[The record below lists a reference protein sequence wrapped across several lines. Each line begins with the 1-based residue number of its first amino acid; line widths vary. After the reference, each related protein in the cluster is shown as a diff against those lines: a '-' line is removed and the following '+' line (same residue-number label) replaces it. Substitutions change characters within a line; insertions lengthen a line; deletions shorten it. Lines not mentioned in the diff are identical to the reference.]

1 MIKSDDH
8 NLLLVESIQSVD
20 QLNAKFYGRFPY
32 PWTAAKFD
40 YLEDPYFETRMVN
53 QELGDWGY
61 GLLPKHP
68 RIWVAGC
75 GTNQAVFTALRFPKA
90 SVVGSDVSS
99 TSLNRTAETAK
110 QLGITNLELKEE
122 SINQVG
128 YVDRFDYV
136 ICTGVIH
143 HNADPQNSLR
153 KLAGALKQSGILEL
167 MVYNRFHWTI
177 PAAFQKAVRILG
189 RGTQALNFEEELTIA
204 RDLLGELSKENLLGI
219 LSNNHSECPES
230 MLADELLQPVLYS
243 YTVESLEEM
252 AATCNLEILL
262 PCLNQFDKTSRK
274 FSWNIEFK
282 ESRLKQAY
290 DSLPDTRRWHV
301 SNLLLREKSRQL
313 WFYLQ
318 RKDAGRPRKSEQQVC
333 EEFLDTCFV
342 RTATT
347 QKSFVRGGDGVHKP
361 LANSLNFPI
370 APVEPSLKNLYE
382 AIDGKRNMRDVFEQV
397 EMETTFQ
404 SVNRARLILSTPA
417 FPYLQA
423 IQFAEQDRDV
433 PARLGETLNK
443 HEASRR
449 NGDRLQR
456 FKSVKP
462 VAINLAQASLVKTD
476 CLYPGQ
482 TMPLLVQPDDREV
495 NLADW
500 AFNNRSFIESHLVKH
515 GALLFRGFGPQ
526 TTEQFSRF
534 ARCICE
540 DLLRDNG
547 EHQREVVN
555 EGVYTPVFYPPEKQ
569 LLWHNE
575 NSFNHRWPSRILFCC
590 AKPPLHGG
598 QTPIVDS
605 RRVFARLSSGIKERF
620 IKTGVKYVRTYGG
633 GAGLDW
639 QTVFQTTS
647 RLEVESQCQAAL
659 MDYEWLDGDR
669 LRTSCVRPAVVRH
682 PVTGETTWFNQAQ
695 HWHVS
700 CLDQATYTA
709 LRSIFPPDEM
719 PRNCFYG
726 DGSLIED
733 SVMAEILNVYS
744 ELQVQ
749 FDWQRGDVLVLDNML
764 TAHGRNQFEGERKLL
779 VAMGAMLDYTSVS

>member
-40 YLEDPYFETRMVN
+40 YLEDPYFETRMLN
-53 QELGDWGY
+53 QELGEWRY
-61 GLLPKHP
+61 GLVPRHP

-90 SVVGSDVSS
+90 TVIGSDVSS
-99 TSLNRTAETAK
+99 TSLNRCAETARL
-110 QLGITNLELKEE
+110 LGITNLELKEE
-122 SINQVG
+122 SINQVS
-128 YVDRFDYV
+128 YVERFDYV

-153 KLAGALKQSGILEL
+153 KLAGALKPTGILEL

-204 RDLLGELSKENLLGI
+204 RNLLTELSKENLLGI
-219 LSNNHSECPES
+219 LSNNHSDCPES

-262 PCLNQFDKTSRK
+262 PCLNQFDKTNRK
-274 FSWNIEFK
+274 FSWNMEFK
-282 ESRLKQAY
+282 EPRLRDAY
-290 DSLPDTRRWHV
+290 ESLPDTRRWHV
-301 SNLLLREKSRQL
+301 SNLLLREKSKQL
-313 WFYLQ
+313 WFYFQ
-318 RKDAGRPRKSEQQVC
+318 RKDSGRTRKSEREVC
-333 EEFLDTCFV
+333 EEFLNTCFV

-347 QKSFVRGGDGVHKP
+347 QKSFVCGSDESHKP
-361 LANSLNFPI
+361 LASSLNFPV
-370 APVEPSLKNLYE
+370 AAVEPSVKRVYDS
-382 AIDGKRNMRDVFEQV
+382 IDGNRSMREVFEQW
-397 EMETTFQ
+397 EMETTFEN
-404 SVNRARLILSTPA
+404 VNRARLTLATPA
-417 FPYLQA
+417 FPYIQA
-423 IQFAEQDRDV
+423 VEFA
-433 PARLGETLNK
+433 AREKDTPVRIGDSLNK
-443 HEASRR
+443 REDSRR
-449 NGDRLQR
+449 FQR

-462 VAINLAQASLVKTD
+462 VAINFQQASLIKTEQ
-476 CLYPGQ
+476 LYPGEA
-482 TMPLLVQPDDREV
+482 MPLVVKPDDKEV
-495 NLADW
+495 DLADW
-500 AFNNRSFIESHLVKH
+500 GINNRSFIESHLVKH

-526 TTEQFSRF
+526 TAEQFSRF
-534 ARCICE
+534 AQSICV

-547 EHQREVVN
+547 EHQREVIN
-555 EGVYTPVFYPPEKQ
+555 EGVYTPVFYPADKQ

-590 AKPPLHGG
+590 VKPPARGG
-598 QTPIVDS
+598 ETPIVDS
-605 RRVFARLSSGIKERF
+605 RRVFAGLSADIKERF
-620 IKTGVKYVRTYGG
+620 INTGVKYVRIYGA

-639 QTVFQTTS
+639 QTVFQTKS
-647 RLEVESQCQAAL
+647 REEVERQCREAL

-700 CLDQATYTA
+700 CLDQATFAA
-709 LRSIFPPDEM
+709 LRSMFPDEEM

-726 DGSLIED
+726 DGSVIDD
-733 SVMAEILNVYS
+733 SVMAEILKVYG
-744 ELQVQ
+744 ELQIQ
-749 FDWQRGDVLVLDNML
+749 FEWQVGDVLLLDNML
-764 TAHGRNQFEGERKLL
+764 AAHGRNQFEGERKLL
-779 VAMGAMLDYTSVS
+779 VAMGAMLDYASV

>member
-1 MIKSDDH
+1 MMKSDDH
-8 NLLLVESIQSVD
+8 NLLLVESIKSVD

-32 PWTAAKFD
+32 PWTPVKFD
-40 YLEDPYFETRMVN
+40 YLQDPYFETRMLN
-53 QELGDWGY
+53 QELGEWGY
-61 GLLPKHP
+61 GLVPRHP

-90 SVVGSDVSS
+90 TVVGSDVSS
-99 TSLNRTAETAK
+99 TSLNRCADTAR

-128 YVDRFDYV
+128 YIDQFNYV

-153 KLAGALKQSGILEL
+153 KLAGALKTTGILEL

-189 RGTQALNFEEELTIA
+189 RGTQELNFEEELTIA
-204 RDLLGELSKENLLGI
+204 RNLLGELPKDNLLGI
-219 LSNNHSECPES
+219 LSNNHSDCPES

-262 PCLNQFDKTSRK
+262 PCINQFDKTDRK
-274 FSWNIEFK
+274 FSWNMEFK
-282 ESRLKQAY
+282 EPRLKEAY

-301 SNLLLREKSRQL
+301 SNLLLREKSAQL

-318 RKDAGRPRKSEQQVC
+318 RKDSGRPRKSERQVC
-333 EEFLDTCFV
+333 EEFLNTRFV

-347 QKSFVRGGDGVHKP
+347 QKGFIRGSDGTHKP

-370 APVEPSLKNLYE
+370 APVESSVRKLYE
-382 AIDGKRNMRDVFEQV
+382 AVDGKRNMREVFEQA

-404 SVNRARLILSTPA
+404 NVNRARLTLSTPA
-417 FPYLQA
+417 FPYIQA
-423 IQFAEQDRDV
+423 VQFAEDEKDV
-433 PARLGETLNK
+433 PARIGESLNK
-443 HEASRR
+443 HEESRWKE
-449 NGDRLQR
+449 GRLQR

-462 VAINLAQASLVKTD
+462 VAINLDQTNLVKTD

-482 TMPLLVQPDDREV
+482 TMPLLVQPGDKEV
-495 NLADW
+495 ELADW
-500 AFNNRSFIESHLVKH
+500 ASNNRSFIESHLVKH

-526 TTEQFSRF
+526 TAEQFSRF
-534 ARCICE
+534 AQCICV

-547 EHQREVVN
+547 EHQREVIN
-555 EGVYTPVFYPPEKQ
+555 EGVYTPVSYPSDKR

-590 AKPPLHGG
+590 VKPPARGG

-605 RRVFARLSSGIKERF
+605 RRVLARLNADIKERF
-620 IKTGVKYVRTYGG
+620 INKGVKYVRTYGS

-639 QTVFQTTS
+639 QTVFQTTD
-647 RLEVESQCQAAL
+647 RLEVERQCQEAL
-659 MDYEWLDGDR
+659 MEYQWLDGDR

-682 PVTGETTWFNQAQ
+682 LVTGETTWFNQAQ

-700 CLDQATYTA
+700 CLDQATHTA
-709 LRSIFPPDEM
+709 LESMFPPDEM

-733 SVMAEILNVYS
+733 SVMAEILKVYS

-749 FDWQRGDVLVLDNML
+749 FDWQSGDVLLLDNML
-764 TAHGRNQFEGERKLL
+764 TAHGRNQYEGERKLL
-779 VAMGAMLDYTSVS
+779 VAMGLMLDYTSV